1 VHIECGEAQWAEI
14 SDVSVDSLLTRPANG
29 PRSCRVLV
37 VDDDALVRA
46 RLSALL
52 SAQYEVEVAATA
64 EEALRI
70 LDVMHCQI
78 VLTDWKMPG
87 MDGLGLC
94 RHVRRRDQE
103 AYVYV
108 VMLTVRDSEHDI
120 LAGLA
125 AGADA
130 YVVKGATIAAILAQL
145 DVGRRITL
153 LKQSLRAVTRDGR
166 SLSHTDPVTG
176 AHNFGYL
183 TQHLPRELARSQRYG
198 HALTILKCHIDEIE
212 RVRRQFGAAA
222 GDELIRDFVS
232 RSEDCTRRMDWVART
247 EGDAF
252 LIVLPE
258 TSAAGGHRVAQKLQ
272 RIFGLHPLS
281 TSAEPI
287 GFNVTIEVAVVQTK
301 GGDDGTQQVES
312 LLREASGRRMHAE
325 RLVDDS
331 QSAIDTSTDLGA
343 YKAPIGG
350 SNGLN

>member
-1 VHIECGEAQWAEI
+1 VPIECGETQWAEF
-14 SDVSVDSLLTRPANG
+14 SEESVDSLLTRPTNG
-29 PRSCRVLV
+29 PQTCRVLV

-103 AYVYV
+103 GYVYV

-130 YVVKGATIAAILAQL
+130 YVVKGTPIAAILAQL
-145 DVGRRITL
+145 DVGRRITQ
-153 LKQSLRAVTRDGR
+153 LKQSLRAVNRDGR

-176 AHNFGYL
+176 AHNLGYL
-183 TQHLPRELARSQRYG
+183 KQHLPRELARSQRYG
-198 HALTILKCHIDEIE
+198 HALTILKCNIDGIE
-212 RVRRQFGAAA
+212 RVRGQFGAAA
-222 GDELIRDFVS
+222 ADELIRDFVS
-232 RSEDCTRRMDWVART
+232 RSDECIRRTDWVART

-252 LIVLPE
+252 MIVLPE
-258 TSAAGGHRVAQKLQ
+258 TSANGGHRVAQKLQ

-287 GFNVTIEVAVVQTK
+287 GLNVTVEVAVVQTK

-312 LLREASGRRMHAE
+312 LLREAS
-325 RLVDDS
+325 RLLDDS
-331 QSAIDTSTDLGA
+331 RSATNTSTDLGVYNA
-343 YKAPIGG
+343 ANGG

>member
-1 VHIECGEAQWAEI
+1 VPFECGEAQWAEI
-14 SDVSVDSLLTRPANG
+14 SEESVDSLRTRPTNG
-29 PRSCRVLV
+29 PQTCRVLV

-94 RHVRRRDQE
+94 RYVRRRDQE
-103 AYVYV
+103 GYVYV
-108 VMLTVRDSEHDI
+108 VMLTVRDSEQDI

-153 LKQSLRAVTRDGR
+153 LKQSLRAVNRDGR

-176 AHNFGYL
+176 AHNLAYL
-183 TQHLPRELARSQRYG
+183 AQHLPRELARSQRYD
-198 HALTILKCHIDEIE
+198 HALTILKCHIDGIE
-212 RVRRQFGAAA
+212 GVRSQFGAGAA
-222 GDELIRDFVS
+222 DELMRDFVC
-232 RSEDCTRRMDWVART
+232 RSDDCIRRTDWVART

-252 LIVLPE
+252 MIVLPE
-258 TSAAGGHRVAQKLQ
+258 TSATGGHRVAQKLQ
-272 RIFGLHPLS
+272 RTFGLHPLS
-281 TSAEPI
+281 TAAQPI

-301 GGDDGTQQVES
+301 GSDGTQQVDS
-312 LLREASGRRMHAE
+312 LLREASN
-325 RLVDDS
+325 
-331 QSAIDTSTDLGA
+331 TSTDLGGLN
-343 YKAPIGG
+343 APIGG
-350 SNGLN
+350 RNGLN